1 MTSTTPSNSFQ
12 DPPKQEALKLNWTTT
27 IFYVVMHAIA
37 LVGLGFF
44 SWQAIGLTIFL
55 HWLTGSIGICL
66 GYHRM
71 LSHRSFQVPK
81 WLEYIF
87 ATLGALALQGGP
99 VFWVGGHRQHH
110 GFTEDNDKDPY
121 SASKGFWWSHLAWIL
136 YSKKEHFEMK
146 NYSSFAPDLAADSYY
161 RFLDKYFLTLQIPL
175 AILLY
180 LIGETQGQGIGFV
193 IYGVFVRAVFVSHS
207 TWLIN
212 SACHK
217 WGYRNFGDS
226 DDHSTNLWWAALLTY
241 GEGWHNNHHAYPKS
255 ARAGLRWWE
264 IDPTWYAISLLQT
277 LGLAKKVYIPAPWQS
292 KPQG

>member
-1 MTSTTPSNSFQ
+1 MTSTTHNS
-12 DPPKQEALKLNWTTT
+12 PNTLNWVTT

-37 LVGLGFF
+37 LLGLGCF
-44 SWQAIGLTIFL
+44 SWSALGLTIFL

-66 GYHRM
+66 GYHRL

-121 SASKGFWWSHLAWIL
+121 SAGKGFWWSHLAWIL
-136 YSKKEHFEMK
+136 YSKKEHFDFQ
-146 NYSSFAPDLAADSYY
+146 NYYNFAPDLAADPYY
-161 RFLDKYFLTLQIPL
+161 RFLDKYFLSLQIPL
-175 AILLY
+175 GILLY
-180 LIGETQGQGIGFV
+180 LVGASQGQGWAFV
-193 IYGVFVRAVFVSHS
+193 IYGIFVRAVLVSHS
-207 TWLIN
+207 TWFIN

-217 WGYRNFGDS
+217 WGYRNFADS
-226 DDHSTNLWWAALLTY
+226 DDHSTNLWWAALVTY

-255 ARAGLRWWE
+255 ARAGLKWWE
-264 IDPTWYAISLLQT
+264 IDPTWGVIWALQAV
-277 LGLAKKVYIPAPWQS
+277 GLAKKVYLPAPWQAVGQ
-292 KPQG
+292 K